1 MWEAFHSNQLTVAGL
16 HFRILCNKSIQKGVS
31 AGFLRDAL
39 GVGGEDYQFAV
50 SPCGTQKRKK
60 LMKYN
65 NTSEGLTYSYRCFR
79 WTWFLMSTLI
89 YLVSQLFSET
99 FSYIW
104 CNWIASSWE
113 QTYAVFNAI
122 WIQAVVDIAFL
133 LKACLKLLGGKSLAH
148 SLVTLFHLSKSW
160 DCRIPVLWCSSFP
173 KQRIG
178 NKLLLLYQV
187 AEALL
192 SVLPSLFP
200 WCIYRADIN
209 SR

>member
-39 GVGGEDYQFAV
+39 GMGGGDYQFAV

-133 LKACLKLLGGKSLAH
+133 LKACLKLLGGKSLA
-148 SLVTLFHLSKSW
+148 V
-160 DCRIPVLWCSSFP
+160 PVLWCSSFP